1 MRPMR
6 SFISAALLSG
16 ILTATFLTTLGV
28 GPALAQDSGAD
39 ASKASGEASQAAGL
53 LGASG
58 IKTALAVSAVPVSV
72 AAVGVS
78 GAGAGAASAGHVGAA
93 SGADLSQAAGASAKA
108 GLRVDDAVVIAPDPA
123 PKVPYQR
130 QSAPAARK

>member
-6 SFISAALLSG
+6 ILTSAAYLLAG
-16 ILTATFLTTLGV
+16 VVAIALATFAV

-39 ASKASGEASQAAGL
+39 ASNASGAASQAAGL
-53 LGASG
+53 LTASG
-58 IKTALAVSAVPVSV
+58 IKTALAVSAAPVSV

-78 GAGAGAASAGHVGAA
+78 TAGAVSTAAGRVGAA

-123 PKVPYQR
+123 PKVPYQAQPDR
-130 QSAPAARK
+130 APRK

>member
-1 MRPMR
+1 MRT
-6 SFISAALLSG
+6 FISAAVVATALG
-16 ILTATFLTTLGV
+16 AILA

-39 ASKASGEASQAAGL
+39 ASNASGAASQAVGL

-58 IKTALAVSAVPVSV
+58 IKTALAVSAVPASV

-78 GAGAGAASAGHVGAA
+78 TVGAVSTAAGHVGAA
-93 SGADLSQAAGASAKA
+93 SGADLSQAAGASARA
-108 GLRVDDAVVIAPDPA
+108 GLRVDDVVVIAPDPA

-130 QSAPAARK
+130 QTGEAPRR